1 MVGTIP
7 CKLASELHVAR
18 TNVVEAG
25 GKGPAGGNADE
36 PMPKRVRLMSM
47 RGREIVGPGYSESAS
62 ESGMDVE
69 VRRNEKRKPC
79 PGSGSKRAR

>member
-1 MVGTIP
+1 MLLGPTW
-7 CKLASELHVAR
+7 LRQVAKDR
-18 TNVVEAG
+18 QEAT
-25 GKGPAGGNADE
+25 ADE